1 MCKGTIFVGHPVSKM
16 NPTLFF
22 PSLAGTRGTELRI
35 ENGILGFRMFEFS
48 MLFK

>member
-22 PSLAGTRGTELRI
+22 PSLAETRGTELRI
-35 ENGILGFRMFEFS
+35 ENGILGLRMFEFAVP
-48 MLFK
+48 FK